1 MPSFRPERRRAAP
14 TPTGLKANDCPC
26 VADLIDFAEG
36 RIAPADR
43 RRVEAHLAS
52 TNCTSCRSWITKAA
66 GPPAAAE
73 PTPFRAAAPQ
83 AKQRGADEAAWRQQA
98 FGDLERRLRQLEE
111 D

>member
-36 RIAPADR
+36 RSGAAER

-66 GPPAAAE
+66 GAPVAE
-73 PTPFRAAAPQ
+73 PAPFRAAAPK
-83 AKQRGADEAAWRQQA
+83 AKQRGADEATWRQQA
-98 FGDLERRLRQLEE
+98 FGDLERRLRKLDE
-111 D
+111 